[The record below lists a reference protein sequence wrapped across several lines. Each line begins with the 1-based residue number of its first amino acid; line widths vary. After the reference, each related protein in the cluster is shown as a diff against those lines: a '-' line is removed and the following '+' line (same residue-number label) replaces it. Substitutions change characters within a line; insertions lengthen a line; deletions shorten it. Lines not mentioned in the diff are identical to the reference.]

1 MEDYASEKQT
11 VGQSRWQDE
20 ANDLEN
26 SLKDGVMPFETD
38 SQPTGILPHP
48 QAAHVDNPAGN
59 LSFQPLPADPHT
71 VGDPIS
77 RNSKQAPSL
86 ASCRLCR
93 QRKIKCDRTI
103 PCSNC
108 VRVGEDCMP
117 IVRSKVPRGRQGGR
131 KRKTDG
137 ELLERIAKLENLV
150 KDIEGSPSAH
160 GTTSQHV
167 DSGLSSLSVRDGPAA
182 GYSNGA
188 GRSGAEKDGATTYQ
202 GRNDIDRY
210 LGASFFLALTDGIGG
225 LKDVLEGSSDDED
238 EPELGQGLEAGSMKS
253 AQEQLQHS
261 NDPGLIIF
269 PSLSAESPS
278 GPTPHQLYTFCEIYL
293 TNVDPVFKILHAPS
307 LRRFL
312 QEGAPELDCSPGLRG
327 LDALKLAIC
336 YTATLSMAEG
346 ECRHRMG
353 EERAVLMAKYR
364 ACTEQA
370 LAKADLVNTV
380 EMSTLQA
387 MTIYFV
393 KIYLHYH

>member
-1 MEDYASEKQT
+1 
-11 VGQSRWQDE
+11 
-20 ANDLEN
+20 
-26 SLKDGVMPFETD
+26 
-38 SQPTGILPHP
+38 
-48 QAAHVDNPAGN
+48 
-59 LSFQPLPADPHT
+59 
-71 VGDPIS
+71 
-77 RNSKQAPSL
+77 
-86 ASCRLCR
+86 
-93 QRKIKCDRTI
+93 
-103 PCSNC
+103 
-108 VRVGEDCMP
+108 
-117 IVRSKVPRGRQGGR
+117 
-131 KRKTDG
+131 
-137 ELLERIAKLENLV
+137 
-150 KDIEGSPSAH
+150 
-160 GTTSQHV
+160 
-167 DSGLSSLSVRDGPAA
+167 
-182 GYSNGA
+182 
-188 GRSGAEKDGATTYQ
+188 
-202 GRNDIDRY
+202 
-210 LGASFFLALTDGIGG
+210 LTDGIGG

-269 PSLSAESPS
+269 PSLLAESPS

-336 YTATLSMAEG
+336 YTATLSMAE
-346 ECRHRMG
+346 
-353 EERAVLMAKYR
+353 ERAVLMAKYR

-387 MTIYFV
+387 MTIYLV